1 MKWIKLKAKIIIE
14 DHIELIKSVFLLKI
28 MKNIYLKMDIVDY
41 HIFINL
47 LVNRIKN
54 IFGRI

>member
-28 MKNIYLKMDIVDY
+28 NIYLKMDIVDY